1 MISIT
6 LDYYNID
13 DLAHQ
18 VAVINERLNG
28 PPDISI
34 SSYTLQDLIEY
45 TKARAAEQGFIV
57 EIIAPDVI
65 EDEIAVVRADKIAR
79 RESAPAL
86 VVVSETSEGDTTD
99 NDALKEETCKLL
111 RGLYYEDGGVKILEK
126 LRKQFK
132 AATFGEIPAD
142 RFPEIAAALQEAL
155 SAREA

>member
-6 LDYYNID
+6 LDGCNTD
-13 DLAHQ
+13 DLARQ
-18 VAVINERLNG
+18 VAAINAKLNG
-28 PPDISI
+28 VQDVPATSLP
-34 SSYTLQDLIEY
+34 LQELIEY
-45 TKARAAEQGFIV
+45 TKARAAEQGFII
-57 EIIAPDVI
+57 EISAPDVI
-65 EDEIAVVRADKIAR
+65 EDEIAVVQADKIAR

-86 VVVSETSEGDTTD
+86 VVVPEISEDDTTD

-111 RGLYYEDGGVKILEK
+111 KGLYYEDGGVKILEK

-132 AATFGEIPAD
+132 AATFGEIAAD

>member
-6 LDYYNID
+6 LDGCNAD
-13 DLAHQ
+13 DLARQ
-18 VAVINERLNG
+18 VAAINEKLNG
-28 PPDISI
+28 AAEEVIDSL
-34 SSYTLQDLIEY
+34 TLQELIDY
-45 TKARAAEQGFIV
+45 TKGRAADAGFVI

-111 RGLYYEDGGVKILEK
+111 KGLYYEDGGVKILEK

>member
-111 RGLYYEDGGVKILEK
+111 KGLYYEDGGVKILEK